1 MRGVNPDSLSPIAK
15 LVELLFHLDLQMWPS
30 SFNFRAIGWLDNSEG
45 IPKPLKSIQLRDLC
59 SKF

>member
-15 LVELLFHLDLQMWPS
+15 LVELLFHLDLRMWPS

-45 IPKPLKSIQLRDLC
+45 IPKPLKSI
-59 SKF
+59 